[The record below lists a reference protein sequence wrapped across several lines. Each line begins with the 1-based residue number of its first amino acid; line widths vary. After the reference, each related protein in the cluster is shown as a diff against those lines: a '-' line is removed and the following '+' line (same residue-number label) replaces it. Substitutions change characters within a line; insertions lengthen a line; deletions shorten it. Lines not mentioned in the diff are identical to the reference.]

1 MESGETENLEFK
13 SAKIDFNQTK
23 LNRYCVALANEGGGY
38 LILGVDDS
46 NPRKGTF
53 VMNTVSTSTKAYS
66 VPSQACCDTRTGKA
80 SAISASDNRTDSL
93 SGFVSSFFVLNE

>member
-46 NPRKGTF
+46 NPRKVVG
-53 VMNTVSTSTKAYS
+53 TKAFL
-66 VPSQACCDTRTGKA
+66 DLNNTRSKVYDKLHIRVDA
-80 SAISASDNRTDSL
+80 QEISHPD
-93 SGFVSSFFVLNE
+93 V